1 MKDFVNKY
9 IKYLN
14 ICYLYLSIMRLKNE
28 LYKNEQENIL
38 QQLITILNL
47 DNDNSITLYDL
58 DNNEIKQQDILN
70 LLPNIRKYFSLS
82 FVKGVKNP
90 ELLKRPW
97 LSIIKQLLKK
107 KYDIISHDYRMN
119 INNEKIRT
127 KRYIF
132 IKKTT

>member
-1 MKDFVNKY
+1 
-9 IKYLN
+9 
-14 ICYLYLSIMRLKNE
+14 MRLKDE
-28 LYKNEQENIL
+28 LYKNEQEDIL
-38 QQLITILNL
+38 QQLINILNL
-47 DNDNSITLYDL
+47 DNNNSITLYEL
-58 DNNEIKQQDILN
+58 DNNEIKQQKILN

-97 LSIIKQLLKK
+97 LSIIKQSLKK
-107 KYDIISHDYRMN
+107 KYDIISHDYRMT

-132 IKKTT
+132 IKKIT